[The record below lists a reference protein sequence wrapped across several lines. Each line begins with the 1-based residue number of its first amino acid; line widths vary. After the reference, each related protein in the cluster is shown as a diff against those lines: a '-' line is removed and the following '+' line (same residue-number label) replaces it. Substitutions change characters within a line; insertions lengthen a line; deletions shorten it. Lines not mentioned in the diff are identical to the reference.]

1 MLMVAQKLAR
11 DGKTVLVISRKG
23 EFGGAWRTVSLESGL
38 EAEAACHLIEP
49 IPNVYEVVEKYS
61 DTQFVPQTPLPV
73 RSLTAKWLLEYT
85 GFVNRMLTYFSLL
98 VAAVVCAFRWII
110 GKPDP
115 MLDIKFAKAKTALD
129 CTVAYFSGGGAV
141 KVPQLGYAGL
151 VERLHYVAKTAGVE
165 FLEAELKEIEVEV
178 EGEDMRLVCGETLV
192 RCRHLE
198 VTSSVLLQ
206 EQLGVLRP
214 MQGMPVE
221 RTSVF
226 VKFSSWFI
234 RRPFSYITFSGNA
247 PLKRMCV
254 LDVPGSHVS
263 DVYVLLELPS
273 GVLWKQSESQVSE
286 YLVKAGFLMQ
296 EPVIE
301 TLFERAEELAWTFA
315 SSGRYQR
322 DSDRVRYWNSRG
334 NLADGIYRYRR
345 FLSLDAA

>member
-11 DGKTVLVISRKG
+11 DGKTVLVVSRKG
-23 EFGGAWRTVSLESGL
+23 EVGGAWRTVSLENGL

-49 IPNVYEVVEKYS
+49 IPNVYEVFEKYS
-61 DTQFVPQTPLPV
+61 GTQFVPQTPLPC
-73 RSLTAKWLLEYT
+73 RSLNAKWLLQYT

-98 VAAVVCAFRWII
+98 VAAVVCGFRWLI

-115 MLDIKFAKAKTALD
+115 MLDIKFAKAQTALG
-129 CTVAYFSGGGAV
+129 CTVAYFAGGGAV
-141 KVPQLGYAGL
+141 KVPQSGYARFVGS
-151 VERLHYVAKTAGVE
+151 LHSVAQAAGVE
-165 FLEAELKEIEVEV
+165 FLEAELKEIEVQGEV
-178 EGEDMRLVCGETLV
+178 MRLNCGETLV

-206 EQLGVLRP
+206 EEPGVLRP

-226 VKFSSWFI
+226 VKFSSRYI
-234 RRPFSYITFSGNA
+234 RRPFSYITFSGKA
-247 PLKRMCV
+247 PLKRMCM
-254 LDVPGSHVS
+254 LDVPGSDS
-263 DVYVLLELPS
+263 TDVYVLLELPS
-273 GVLWKQSESQVSE
+273 GVLWKHSNAHVSE
-286 YLVKAGFLMQ
+286 YLVKAGFFREVPL
-296 EPVIE
+296 IE
-301 TLFERAEELAWTFA
+301 TLFERVEELAWTFA
-315 SSGRYQR
+315 SSGHRQR